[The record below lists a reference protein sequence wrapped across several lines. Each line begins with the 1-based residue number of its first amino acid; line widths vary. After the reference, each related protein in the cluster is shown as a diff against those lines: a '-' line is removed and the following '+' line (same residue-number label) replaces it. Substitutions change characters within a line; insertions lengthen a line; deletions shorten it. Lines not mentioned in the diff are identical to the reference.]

1 MHWIK
6 SSLALRVIVSGIAVC
21 SVASG
26 SLDNSAAGVDI
37 SNVRVRSR
45 EVVAGRASA
54 VYDISE
60 KSVALMV
67 IAKAS
72 KNGFDI
78 AGWGDSIQQK
88 GGPQDDKPAE
98 EVYKNIQVFKGVPSK
113 RILAIMGGF
122 KMALGVDCTHCHV
135 QDQWD
140 KDDLKPKLV
149 ARKMVSMVLEIN
161 NKLLADVGKVSCYTC
176 HRGDPHPLLSPPSK

>member
-1 MHWIK
+1 
-6 SSLALRVIVSGIAVC
+6 
-21 SVASG
+21 
-26 SLDNSAAGVDI
+26 
-37 SNVRVRSR
+37 
-45 EVVAGRASA
+45 
-54 VYDISE
+54 
-60 KSVALMV
+60 MV
-67 IAKAS
+67 LIAKAG

-78 AGWGDSIQQK
+78 AGLGDSIQQK
-88 GGPQDDKPAE
+88 EGPQDDRPAE